1 MSFRIT
7 KVFLFLTILLA
18 PLYVVR
24 FRIGSYPSTLL
35 EVLIG
40 LTVVAW
46 LFEKWREGQEGQ
58 EGQEGKDGKTS
69 VLPAVLFL
77 IAAVISVI
85 VSPDKRGAL
94 GIFKA
99 YFIEPILIFFIIK
112 DVVRSKKDW
121 WLVFSALALSGL
133 WIALLAVFQGLTG
146 QFTFAPHEAALGRA
160 HAVYN
165 TANAVGLYLGPIIV
179 LLLGMLVSSRRQKL
193 KSQILKLR
201 PLVLF
206 AILSMILAVI
216 LSKSA
221 GALVGLITAL
231 LVPSAYCLVPKD
243 WRKWAARVVRVAGV
257 IGIIVAVWFFFN
269 ISNFTPKNVDPYVR
283 KSTDTLQ
290 FRLCL
295 WEGTRDMLLDR
306 PIFGAGLSGFKEL
319 YSQKYFTCDAEPLE
333 YPHNWVLNFWTE
345 TGILGLLGFLGI
357 LGTVA
362 LQLFSSL
369 ALQQDKESS
378 TYCLLPIA
386 FLAAILYWLIHGL
399 VDVPYFKNDLS
410 LEFWVIVGLACKLPF
425 SPPLSCFRPNRE
437 PQF

>member
-1 MSFRIT
+1 MKSLKLQFKIQSFKDHGLT

-24 FRIGSYPSTLL
+24 FKVGGYPSTLL
-35 EVLIG
+35 EVLVG

-46 LFEKWREGQEGQ
+46 AVERLRGREGQEGQ
-58 EGQEGKDGKTS
+58 EGQEGVKFNFPIALF
-69 VLPAVLFL
+69 VLA
-77 IAAVISVI
+77 AAVSVV

-94 GIFKA
+94 GIFRA

-112 DVVRSKKDW
+112 DVVKSKKDW
-121 WLVFSALALSGL
+121 WLVFSALVLSGL

-165 TANAVGLYLGPIIV
+165 TANAVGLYLGPIILLVLGVLGRFGEFGAFRVFGVIGVGLMMAAV
-179 LLLGMLVSSRRQKL
+179 LLSR
-193 KSQILKLR
+193 ST
-201 PLVLF
+201 
-206 AILSMILAVI
+206 
-216 LSKSA
+216 
-221 GALVGLITAL
+221 GALVGLTTAL
-231 LVPSAYCLVPKD
+231 LVPSACCLVPKD
-243 WRKWAARVVRVAGV
+243 WRKWVARVVRVAGV

-269 ISNFTPKNVDPYVR
+269 ISQFTPESVDPYVR

-306 PIFGAGLSGFKEL
+306 PIFGSGLSGFKEL

-333 YPHNWVLNFWTE
+333 YPHNWVLNFWAE

-357 LGTVA
+357 LGWYYEKVRRVERVEKGIKVA
-362 LQLFSSL
+362 F
-369 ALQQDKESS
+369 
-378 TYCLLPIA
+378 
-386 FLAAILYWLIHGL
+386 AAAMVYWLIHGL